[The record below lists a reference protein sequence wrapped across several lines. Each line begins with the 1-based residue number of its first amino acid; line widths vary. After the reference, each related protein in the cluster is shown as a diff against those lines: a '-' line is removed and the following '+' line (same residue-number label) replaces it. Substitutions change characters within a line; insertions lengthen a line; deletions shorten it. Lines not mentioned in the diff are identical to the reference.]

1 MRLKE
6 LRSGFNDDAVILWVV
21 KARSRSGGRDYAAAK
36 PRRKFNSVTTPVA
49 TLSMRATTSLTLL
62 WDTANPFDNKTG
74 GQ

>member
-1 MRLKE
+1 MRL
-6 LRSGFNDDAVILWVV
+6 RSH
-21 KARSRSGGRDYAAAK
+21 AASSI
-36 PRRKFNSVTTPVA
+36 SVTTPVA